1 MISFFGRGSYIGK
14 SHSRHAPESSRKRMS
29 SKIRAE
35 EMSEYFGAK
44 YNPTEGYENDVRI
57 YVKPL
62 DLVGISDGS
71 YVDYLDGDMSY
82 RWFRSRPEV
91 KVIAA
96 SRHSY
101 DFLKSHLRNEIILIP
116 QHHLNFERLRR
127 DRKTITV
134 GGYTGVPSGE
144 AFKRYEDVKN
154 RLKEIGIDF
163 VTSYFFKTRE
173 DALDFYKSIDILV
186 IADWDSKNHHFRI
199 PTKIINAGSFG
210 VPTVA
215 SPMLGNEEELKGYYV
230 EARNMDELVEGVK
243 KLKDEN
249 YYNEV
254 SKKILGLSERY
265 HIDVISE
272 YYKKLK

>member
-1 MISFFGRGSYIGK
+1 MSFFGRGSYIGK
-14 SHSRHAPESSRKRMS
+14 SHSRHAPETSRKRMS

-35 EMSEYFGAK
+35 EMSEYLGAK

-62 DLVGISDGS
+62 NLDGISDGS

-82 RWFRSRPEV
+82 RWFRSRLGI

-96 SRHSY
+96 SKHSY
-101 DFLKSHLRNEIILIP
+101 DFLKGHIPNEVILIP
-116 QHHLNFERLRR
+116 QHHLNFEKARR

-144 AFKRYEDVKN
+144 AFKRYGDVKD

-163 VTSYFFKTRE
+163 ITHFFFKTRE
-173 DALDFYKSIDILV
+173 DAIDFYKSIDILV

-210 VPTVA
+210 IPTVA

-230 EARNMDELVEGVK
+230 EAKNIDELVEGVK
-243 KLKDEN
+243 KLKDESFYKEMSDKILALSEN
-249 YYNEV
+249 YYIEKV
-254 SKKILGLSERY
+254 A
-265 HIDVISE
+265 E
-272 YYKKLK
+272 YYRKL